1 MRSSEKRISERTTE
15 QTVDIPGGGLQD
27 FRPQPS
33 SSSSSHDPARASD
46 ALDARGYGG
55 FSHFS
60 PKQKKCDTTPAL
72 GVGTA
77 SALEPMDAGCL

>member
-1 MRSSEKRISERTTE
+1 MRSSKKRISERIVE

-27 FRPQPS
+27 FRPRQG
-33 SSSSSHDPARASD
+33 SSSSSHVPARAHE
-46 ALDARGYGG
+46 ALDAPGEGF